1 MTGTP
6 DSQLRE
12 RAVESLVR
20 QRRSGALFG
29 AWVIGSIVLVTIWGL
44 TGFGYFWPGW
54 AIVVGLLAAGA
65 VSLARTWSDRSFS
78 EPDVRTR
85 MAHLS
90 GTAPPGIQ
98 R

>member
-1 MTGTP
+1 MT
-6 DSQLRE
+6 DSELRE
-12 RAVESLVR
+12 HATESLVR

-29 AWVIGSIVLVTIWGL
+29 ALLVLTVVLVTVWGL

-54 AIVVGLLAAGA
+54 AIIAGLVGAAS
-65 VSLARTWSDRSFS
+65 VSLARTWSDRSFA
-78 EPDVRTR
+78 ETAVKAR

-90 GTAPPGIQ
+90 GQAPPGVQ

>member
-1 MTGTP
+1 MT
-6 DSQLRE
+6 DSELRE
-12 RAVESLVR
+12 RAVDSLVR

-29 AWVIGSIVLVTIWGL
+29 AWVIGAVVLVAIWGL

-54 AIVVGLLAAGA
+54 AMVVGLLAAGA
-65 VSLARTWSDRSFS
+65 VAIARTWADRSFAETS
-78 EPDVRTR
+78 VNVR
-85 MAHLS
+85 MAELT

>member
-1 MTGTP
+1 MS
-6 DSQLRE
+6 DVELRE

-29 AWVIGSIVLVTIWGL
+29 AWAIGAIVLIAVWGL

-54 AIVVGLLAAGA
+54 AIVAGLVAAGA
-65 VSLARTWSDRSFS
+65 VSMARLWADRTFAATT
-78 EPDVRTR
+78 VNVR
-85 MAHLS
+85 MAELS

>member
-1 MTGTP
+1 MT
-6 DSQLRE
+6 DSELHE

-29 AWVIGSIVLVTIWGL
+29 AWVIGAIVLIAIWGL

-54 AIVVGLLAAGA
+54 PMVVGLLAGGA
-65 VSLARTWSDRSFS
+65 VTVARTWSDRAFS
-78 EPDVRTR
+78 RTAVNAR
-85 MAHLS
+85 AAHLS
-90 GTAPPGIQ
+90 GQAPPGIQ

>member
-1 MTGTP
+1 MN
-6 DSQLRE
+6 DVELRE

-29 AWVIGSIVLVTIWGL
+29 ALAILEIVLITVWGL

-54 AIVVGLLAAGA
+54 ALVIGLLAAA
-65 VSLARTWSDRSFS
+65 IVLFARLWSDRRFAESS
-78 EPDVRTR
+78 VRAQE
-85 MAHLS
+85 AHLR
-90 GTAPPGIQ
+90 GVAPPGIQ

>member
-1 MTGTP
+1 MT
-6 DSQLRE
+6 DLELRE

-29 AWVIGSIVLVTIWGL
+29 AWAIGAIVLVAIWGL

-65 VSLARTWSDRSFS
+65 VSTVRLWGDREFAETSVNVRMS
-78 EPDVRTR
+78 E
-85 MAHLS
+85 LS
-90 GTAPPGIQ
+90 GRAPPGIQ